1 MQIILFVGDRQF
13 DGAKRWQVS
22 HCPVDIQGRVQKFL
36 INRLVDFSIK
46 WVDGVPRF
54 H

>member
-22 HCPVDIQGRVQKFL
+22 HCPVDTQL
-36 INRLVDFSIK
+36 ICGADRSEQACS
-46 WVDGVPRF
+46 G
-54 H
+54 